1 MMRVLAVIFSPLGGF
16 VRLFFQTVLLALGQV
31 WANKVRAVLTAL
43 GIIIGTFAVIGV
55 VGGLTGMKNFVLGEF
70 ESFGARKMW
79 VWGTVPDAKRTTM
92 SWEDVRITTYEADQI
107 LDKAPSIAS
116 VTPMCS
122 TAEEVSY
129 GKETKRGVRVGG
141 IWPEWHEIEDR
152 GVIYGRPMSRIDIEE
167 KRQVCLINEAA
178 IEELGLDLDPT
189 GDFLLVGNR
198 RFLII
203 GVLET
208 KEVSV
213 MFGGGEARSELFIP
227 FETSKMMNPYTWT
240 YLMLQLEEP
249 TETRTMDLI
258 AADARAEVRFVLRTH
273 RGLRG
278 EDEDTFGIE
287 VMQNHIE
294 QFNGVAAVIGII
306 ALCVVSISLLVGG
319 IGIMNIMLVSV
330 SERTR
335 EIGLRKA
342 VGARPQVVL
351 IQFLVEAV
359 VLCLVGGL
367 IGLGLGFAGV
377 AALKQVPNMQL
388 DEATVPPWA
397 VTLALGFSAA
407 VGVIFGMLP
416 AIKAARLNPIDA
428 LRHE

>member
-1 MMRVLAVIFSPLGGF
+1 MIRFFSIVFAPLAWI

-70 ESFGARKMW
+70 ESFGTRKMW
-79 VWGTVPDAKRTTM
+79 VWGEVPDTLRSTLA
-92 SWEDVRITTYEADQI
+92 WDDVRMTTSEADLI
-107 LDKAPSIAS
+107 LDKAPSIATL
-116 VTPMCS
+116 TPMCS
-122 TAEEVSY
+122 TAEEISF
-129 GKETKRGVRVGG
+129 GKETKRGVRTYG

-152 GVIYGRPMSRIDIEE
+152 GVIYGRPLSRIDVEE
-167 KRQVCLINEAA
+167 RRQVCLINEAA
-178 IEELGLDLDPT
+178 IEELNLDRDPT

-213 MFGGGEARSELFIP
+213 MFGGGEARSELYIP

-240 YLMLQLEEP
+240 YLMLMLDEP
-249 TETRTMDLI
+249 TDTRTIDQI
-258 AADARAEVRFVLRTH
+258 AGDARAEVRFVLRTH

-287 VMQNHIE
+287 VMQNHIQ
-294 QFNGVAAVIGII
+294 QFNGVAAVIGVI
-306 ALCVVSISLLVGG
+306 AVCVVSISLLVGG

-342 VGARPQVVL
+342 VGARPVVVL
-351 IQFLVEAV
+351 VQFLVEAV

-367 IGLGLGFAGV
+367 IGLGLGFAAVG
-377 AALKQVPNMQL
+377 ALKHVPNMSL
-388 DEATVPPWA
+388 DQATVPPWA

-407 VGVIFGMLP
+407 TGVVFGMLP

>member
-1 MMRVLAVIFSPLGGF
+1 MSALLSIPAALF
-16 VRLFFQTVLLALGQV
+16 RLFFQTIPLALGQV

-43 GIIIGTFAVIGV
+43 GIIIGTFAVIAVIGS
-55 VGGLTGMKNFVLGEF
+55 LTGMRDYVLGEF

-79 VWGTVPDAKRTTM
+79 VWGDVPDTQRTVL
-92 SWEDVRITTYEADQI
+92 SWTDVKMTTYEANLI
-107 LDKAPSIAS
+107 LDKAPSIADL
-116 VTPMCS
+116 TPMCGTS
-122 TAEEVSY
+122 ADVAF
-129 GKETKRGVRVGG
+129 GKKTEQGVRIRGV
-141 IWPEWHEIEDR
+141 WPEWHEIEDR
-152 GVIYGRPMSRIDIEE
+152 DVIYGRRMSRIDVEE
-167 KRQVCLINEAA
+167 RRQVCLISEAT
-178 IEELGLDLDPT
+178 IEELNLDRDPT
-189 GDFLLVGNR
+189 GDFLLVDNR

-208 KEVSV
+208 KEVFAA
-213 MFGGGEARSELFIP
+213 FGGGEARSELFIP
-227 FETSKMMNPYTWT
+227 FETSKMMNPYSWT
-240 YLMLQLEEP
+240 YFIMRVDEP
-249 TETRTMDLI
+249 TEQRPLDQI
-258 AADARAEVRFVLRTH
+258 AADARAEVRFVLRSN

-287 VMQNHIE
+287 VMQNNID
-294 QFNGVAAVIGII
+294 QFKGVAAVIGVI

-342 VGARPQVVL
+342 LGAQPLVVL

-359 VLCLVGGL
+359 MLCLVGGL
-367 IGLGLGFAGV
+367 IGLGMGLGAVG
-377 AALKQVPNMQL
+377 ALRYLPSMQIETASVP
-388 DEATVPPWA
+388 AWA
-397 VTLALGFSAA
+397 ITLALGFSAA
-407 VGVIFGMLP
+407 VGVVFGMLP

>member
-1 MMRVLAVIFSPLGGF
+1 MIRLLALIFAPLAWF
-16 VRLFFQTVLLALGQV
+16 VRLFFQTFLLAMGQV
-31 WANKVRAVLTAL
+31 WANKVRAILTAL
-43 GIIIGTFAVIGV
+43 GIIIGTFAVIAV

-70 ESFGARKMW
+70 ESFGARSMW
-79 VWGTVPDAKRTTM
+79 VWGVVPDSLRSTLA
-92 SWEDVRITTYEADQI
+92 WDDVRMTTHEARII
-107 LDKAPSIAS
+107 LERAPSIVA
-116 VTPMCS
+116 VTPVCT
-122 TAEEVSY
+122 TAEEVSF
-129 GKETKRGVRVGG
+129 GEKTKRGVRVRG
-141 IWPEWHEIEDR
+141 IWPEWHKIEDR
-152 GVIYGRPMSRIDIEE
+152 GVVYGRLLSRIDVEE
-167 KRQVCLINEAA
+167 KRQVCLVNEAA
-178 IEELGLDLDPT
+178 IEELALDRDPT

-213 MFGGGEARSELFIP
+213 MFGGGEARTELYIP

-240 YLMLQLEEP
+240 YLTLMLAEP
-249 TETRTMDLI
+249 SELRPMDQI
-258 AADARAEVRFVLRTH
+258 AADARAEVRFILRTN

-278 EDEDTFGIE
+278 QDEDTFGIE
-287 VMQNHIE
+287 VMQSHIQ
-294 QFNGVAAVIGII
+294 QFNAIAAVIGII

-319 IGIMNIMLVSV
+319 VGIMNIMLVSV

-351 IQFLVEAV
+351 VQFLVEAV
-359 VLCLVGGL
+359 VLCLVGGV
-367 IGLGLGFAGV
+367 IGLGLGFAAVG
-377 AALKQVPNMQL
+377 ALKHVPNMSL
-388 DEATVPPWA
+388 EHATVPPWA

-407 VGVIFGMLP
+407 VGVVFGMLP
-416 AIKAARLNPIDA
+416 AVKAARLNPIDA

>member
-1 MMRVLAVIFSPLGGF
+1 MIRVMGIIFAPLVWF
-16 VRLFFQTVLLALGQV
+16 VRLFFQTVLLAIGQV
-31 WANKVRAVLTAL
+31 WANKVRALLTAL
-43 GIIIGTFAVIGV
+43 GIIIGTGSVIGV

-79 VWGTVPDAKRTTM
+79 VWGDVPDSQRSTL
-92 SWEDVRITTYEADQI
+92 SWTDVRMTTYEANLLI
-107 LDKAPSIAS
+107 DKAPSIDTI
-116 VTPMCS
+116 TPICGTS
-122 TAEEVSY
+122 DDVSY
-129 GKETKRGVRVGG
+129 GKKTKQGVRIRGV
-141 IWPEWHEIEDR
+141 WPEWHEIEDR
-152 GVIYGRPMSRIDIEE
+152 GVIYGRPMSTIDVEE
-167 KRQVCLINEAA
+167 KRQVCVINEEA
-178 IEELGLDLDPT
+178 IEELNLDRDPT

-208 KEVSV
+208 KEASV
-213 MFGGGEARSELFIP
+213 MFGGGEARSELYIP

-240 YLMLQLEEP
+240 YFMLQIDEP
-249 TETRTMDLI
+249 TGERKMDEI

-273 RGLRG
+273 RDLNGD
-278 EDEDTFGIE
+278 DEDTFGIE

-294 QFNGVAAVIGII
+294 QFNGVAAVIGVI
-306 ALCVVSISLLVGG
+306 ATAVVSISLLVGG

-342 VGARPQVVL
+342 VGARPLVVL
-351 IQFLVEAV
+351 VQFLVEAV
-359 VLCLVGGL
+359 MLCLVGGL
-367 IGLGLGFAGV
+367 IGLGVGFGLV
-377 AALKQVPNMQL
+377 TGLKFVPDMALDQ
-388 DEATVPPWA
+388 ATVPTWA
-397 VTLALGFSAA
+397 VTLALGFSAV
-407 VGVIFGMLP
+407 VGIVFGMLP

>member
-1 MMRVLAVIFSPLGGF
+1 MNALLGFPLGLAQALF
-16 VRLFFQTVLLALGQV
+16 RLFFQTIPLALGQI
-31 WANKVRAVLTAL
+31 WANKLRAVLTAL
-43 GIIIGTFAVIGV
+43 GIIIGTCAVIAV

-70 ESFGARKMW
+70 ETFGARNIW
-79 VWGTVPDAKRTTM
+79 LWGEVPESKRATM
-92 SWEDVRITTYEADQI
+92 SWADAKVTTYEAGLI
-107 LDKAPSIAS
+107 TERAPSIAS
-116 VTPMCS
+116 LTMQTRTS
-122 TAEEVSY
+122 ETVSF
-129 GKETKRGVRVGG
+129 GKKTVQGVRVMGM
-141 IWPEWHEIEDR
+141 WPEWHEIEDR
-152 GVIYGRPMSRIDIEE
+152 DVVYGRRLSNIDVQE

-178 IEELGLDLDPT
+178 VEELNLDRDPT
-189 GDFLLVGNR
+189 GEFLLVGNR

-213 MFGGGEARSELFIP
+213 MFGGGEARTELFIP
-227 FETSKMMNPYTWT
+227 YETSKSMNPYTWSWF
-240 YLMLQLEEP
+240 MMQIREP
-249 TETRTMDLI
+249 GEGETLSDI
-258 AADARAEVRFVLRTH
+258 AGDAQAELRFILRSH

-278 EDEDTFGIE
+278 ADEDTFE
-287 VMQNHIE
+287 TQVMQSNIE
-294 QFNGVAAVIGII
+294 QFTGVAGMIGIV
-306 ALCVVSISLLVGG
+306 ATGVVCVSLLVGG

-342 VGARPQVVL
+342 MGARPLVVL

-359 VLCLVGGL
+359 MLCLVGGF
-367 IGLGLGFAGV
+367 IGLGIGY
-377 AALKQVPNMQL
+377 ALLAIPRFMPNVSLEPEVP
-388 DEATVPPWA
+388 AWA

-407 VGVIFGMLP
+407 VGVVFGMLP